1 MRTAIEGFSSRKNV
15 HRVGATAT
23 HSKNAIREPNR
34 SDATIGLRLGLPERA
49 RGRGFFVS

>member
-1 MRTAIEGFSSRKNV
+1 MRTAIEGFSSRKDV
-15 HRVGATAT
+15 RRVGATAT